1 MAKARPPFPATPE
14 ATVLEVAR
22 RLEQAANHLHMRY
35 YEVFNLLLDAL
46 IALAEFDVAR
56 VRELNEATMAAD
68 VPLGEA
74 LAMLVLE
81 AERSYYDVLGPVYMR
96 LGQSEPRLGQFF
108 TPWPVAVMMARLNIG
123 TVLPEIRPISILDP
137 CCGSGVMLMAACEVA
152 RSLGLDPR
160 RDLALYG
167 QDIDLV
173 CVKMAR
179 ANFWLHGVH
188 RNAMEGAE
196 SLSIADH
203 FTPAEDEA
211 ASAVPLPAFSVG
223 EQQASTSPSFT
234 GSSTVRVVDRV
245 ARSSKKK
252 RKDGRAEQLV
262 LF

>member
-14 ATVLEVAR
+14 ATVLEVAK
-22 RLEQAANHLHMRY
+22 RLEQAAATLHLRN
-35 YEVFNLLLDAL
+35 YEILNTLLDAI

-74 LAMLVLE
+74 LAMLMLE
-81 AERSYYDVLGPVYMR
+81 AERSFYDVLGPVYMR

-108 TPWPVAVMMARLNIG
+108 TPWPVAVLMARLNIG
-123 TVLPEIRPISILDP
+123 TALPETRPISILDP

-152 RSLGLDPR
+152 NSLGLDPR

-179 ANFWLHGVH
+179 ANVWLHGINQPATQH
-188 RNAMEGAE
+188 RY
-196 SLSIADH
+196 ADD
-203 FTPAEDEA
+203 AILA
-211 ASAVPLPAFSVG
+211 AQPVAAISAPLPVTVTAKPARQSQEKVGSG
-223 EQQASTSPSFT
+223 EQLS
-234 GSSTVRVVDRV
+234 
-245 ARSSKKK
+245 
-252 RKDGRAEQLV
+252 